1 MNYPPT
7 SKYLDDDFNRPESS
21 ARPWTPSHTEE
32 DWQTTA
38 IPKSPYL
45 SMHESSQQLSGLE
58 GPFATPTR
66 ERLNATKIWHSFI
79 PDSVPC
85 RLYISVIILQ
95 TAIDLAVEG
104 ALVLKFSQAAKLD
117 SALSLPSAR
126 RLPVYFSIFG
136 FAHVFQLILAID
148 AVWTRNTLQF
158 FFLTAFNLIFLI
170 YAVVQIFEIRSA
182 LQTMT
187 TSSQLAIF
195 NIPINV
201 LVIIIPFVIAL
212 AELAYVIL
220 GWSIWREFGWKV
232 YKLLGADRR
241 IKRLYVHYQI
251 LACIMKFDVFFWG
264 GFSIQLIWMV
274 LQPTNA
280 EYYITVAA
288 LPASLIVLLAGH
300 LGARYESRPLMYA
313 FMLSCVGACGYFTF
327 KLFRIVSRRDDQTI
341 KPVFKSLTAFAA
353 LAITFLIATFVWSC
367 MVLGNFGAGL
377 KVHMSRNKVET
388 VQLSRRAPTF
398 QVNPNQPEDYYSH
411 RKAKRMSLE

>member
-7 SKYLDDDFNRPESS
+7 SRYLDDEFSRPESS
-21 ARPWTPSHTEE
+21 ARPWTPSHTDE

-38 IPKSPYL
+38 NSKSPYL
-45 SMHESSQQLSGLE
+45 SVHESTQQLSGSK
-58 GPFATPTR
+58 GPPVNTIR
-66 ERLNATKIWHSFI
+66 DRLNATKFWHWLI
-79 PDSVPC
+79 PDSIPC
-85 RLYISVIILQ
+85 RLYISVIIIQ

-117 SALSLPSAR
+117 PALSLPSAR

-148 AVWTRNTLQF
+148 AVWMRNTLQF

-182 LQTMT
+182 LVTVKS
-187 TSSQLAIF
+187 SSQLAIF

-212 AELAYVIL
+212 AELAYVVL

-251 LACIMKFDVFFWG
+251 LACIMKFDVFFWC
-264 GFSIQLIWMV
+264 GFSIQLIWIV

-327 KLFRIVSRRDDQTI
+327 KLFRIVSQRESQTI
-341 KPVFKSLTAFAA
+341 SPVFKGLTAFAA

-367 MVLGNFGAGL
+367 IVLSNFGAGL
-377 KVHMSRNKVET
+377 KVHLSRNKVET
-388 VQLSRRAPTF
+388 VQPPRRGSTF
-398 QVNPNQPEDYYSH
+398 HVNPSQSEDYYPH

>member
-1 MNYPPT
+1 MPYGSSNDSAQHLSLSQSNYP
-7 SKYLDDDFNRPESS
+7 DN
-21 ARPWTPSHTEE
+21 
-32 DWQTTA
+32 
-38 IPKSPYL
+38 PK
-45 SMHESSQQLSGLE
+45 
-58 GPFATPTR
+58 
-66 ERLNATKIWHSFI
+66 ERLAVKRLWNSFI
-79 PDSVPC
+79 PDSMPC

-95 TAIDLAVEG
+95 TVVDLAIEG
-104 ALVLKFSQAAKLD
+104 ALVLKFRQAAKLD
-117 SALSLPSAR
+117 QALDQSSAR

-148 AVWTRNTLQF
+148 AVWMRNTLQF

-170 YAVVQIFEIRSA
+170 YAVVQIFEIRSTLPNNTA
-182 LQTMT
+182 
-187 TSSQLAIF
+187 SSQSAIF
-195 NIPINV
+195 SIPINI

-251 LACIMKFDVFFWG
+251 LACIMKFDVFFWC

-274 LQPTNA
+274 LQSTNV

-300 LGARYESRPLMYA
+300 LGARYENKSLMYA

-327 KLFRIVSRRDDQTI
+327 KLFRIISQRQDDNI
-341 KPVFKSLTAFAA
+341 RPVFKTLTAFAA

-367 MVLGNFGAGL
+367 IVLSNFGSGL
-377 KVHMSRNKVET
+377 KMHMSKEKDESDQPV
-388 VQLSRRAPTF
+388 RRRTTF
-398 QVNPNQPEDYYSH
+398 HIDNAQPEVDYFSS
-411 RKAKRMSLE
+411 RKTKRMSLE